1 MEVGVVDKERLLDI
15 VELAMIGAAFP
26 CGFAPAGDVFCE
38 AFRVLLDGREA
49 VCRFGLV
56 GPTSGPDWRAKP
68 PIASKEEFDDDRMD
82 EEATEATGRLP
93 GAAEGNFCQHGLFG
107 LQ

>member
-1 MEVGVVDKERLLDI
+1 M
-15 VELAMIGAAFP
+15 
-26 CGFAPAGDVFCE
+26 
-38 AFRVLLDGREA
+38 LDGREA

-93 GAAEGNFCQHGLFG
+93 GAARAMTGPTTLPAGWAE
-107 LQ
+107 